1 MATKTNKNETI
12 NIYECANDI
21 VKRVSEST
29 KNFITGTI
37 EFGATDEDIKKLL
50 NYTVDGLVE
59 AFNDRY
65 SVNVEIKPIIKNIL
79 YKELGYEFL
88 LM

>member
-12 NIYECANDI
+12 NIYECANEL
-21 VKRVSEST
+21 VKSVSKST

-65 SVNVEIKPIIKNIL
+65 SANVDIRQTIKDIL
-79 YKELGYEFL
+79 SKELEYKF
-88 LM
+88 

>member
-1 MATKTNKNETI
+1 MANKTNKNETI

-65 SVNVEIKPIIKNIL
+65 SVKVDIKPIIKNIL
-79 YKELGYEFL
+79 YKEIGYEFL